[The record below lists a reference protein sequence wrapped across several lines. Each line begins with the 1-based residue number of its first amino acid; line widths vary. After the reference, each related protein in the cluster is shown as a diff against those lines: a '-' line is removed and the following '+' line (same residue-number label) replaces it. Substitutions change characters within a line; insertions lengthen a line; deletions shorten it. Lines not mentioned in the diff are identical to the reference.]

1 MPSCLLMHII
11 SWKRAQDNSFSSI
24 SMHLL
29 AGTCVF
35 DATAGIPEN
44 NAFKIP
50 DNTEWEYTGND
61 SDVIS
66 YIKTRS
72 VEGR

>member
-1 MPSCLLMHII
+1 
-11 SWKRAQDNSFSSI
+11 
-24 SMHLL
+24 MHLL

-44 NAFKIP
+44 NAFKIA

-66 YIKTRS
+66 YIKTSS
-72 VEGR
+72 VEDR